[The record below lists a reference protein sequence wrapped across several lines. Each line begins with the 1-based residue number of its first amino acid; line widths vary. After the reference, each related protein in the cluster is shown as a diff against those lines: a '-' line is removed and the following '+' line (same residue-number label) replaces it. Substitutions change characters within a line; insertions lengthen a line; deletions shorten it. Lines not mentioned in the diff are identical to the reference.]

1 MRRTFFA
8 IMMGVAMAAQ
18 NNSMAQTNGAR
29 FRLMTLDPGHFHA
42 SLVQKSMY
50 PDVDLVVNVYAP
62 DGEDLNEHLKRIA
75 NFNGIDI
82 WPGKSKHWVE
92 VLHTEPDFFERMLT
106 ERPGNIVVLAGK
118 NVKKTDY
125 ILRSVQAGL
134 NVLADKPMVVRP
146 EDLPKLQAAFA
157 AAASNHVLLYDIMTE
172 RFEITTLLQR
182 EFMQQPA
189 LFGELEKGTA
199 LNPAISY
206 DSIHY
211 ISKTVAGSPLKRPAW
226 FFDTSQTG
234 EGITDVSTHLV
245 DLAQFEAFPDTVLS
259 PDNVTV
265 VDAKRWNTKVTREQ
279 FQKVTGEAEF
289 PAFLQPYI
297 NGGVLEYHCN
307 AAFTWKLRGIYTK
320 VWLVW
325 SFEPPPGGSR
335 DRLHSLM
342 RGTRAT
348 LEIRQGALEDYKPE
362 LFIKKVAGVD
372 EPQFE
377 AALADALKDAQAK
390 YPGIELE
397 RRGEEWRVVVPD
409 KYDVGHEAHFARVT
423 ENYLKYLREGKL
435 PDWEVPGM
443 LTKYATIMR
452 AYEMS
457 R

>member
-1 MRRTFFA
+1 MRRIIFA
-8 IMMGVAMAAQ
+8 ILVSTATAFQNAAT
-18 NNSMAQTNGAR
+18 AQTNGAR

-50 PDVDLVVNVYAP
+50 PDVDPVVHVYAP
-62 DGEDLNEHLKRIA
+62 AGEDLTEHLKRIEG
-75 NFNGIDI
+75 FNTRADQ
-82 WPGKSKHWVE
+82 PTHWQEE
-92 VLHTEPDFFERMLT
+92 VYSQPDFFEKMLT
-106 ERPGNIVVLAGK
+106 DRPGNIVVLAGK
-118 NVKKTDY
+118 SIKKTDY

-146 EDLPKLQAAFA
+146 EDLPKLQEAFA

-182 EFMQQPA
+182 EFSRQPA
-189 LFGELEKGTA
+189 LFGELEKGTQ
-199 LNPAISY
+199 LNPAIGY

-245 DLAQFEAFPDTVLS
+245 DLAQFEAFPDMVLS
-259 PDNVTV
+259 PDDVTV
-265 VDAKRWNTKVTREQ
+265 VDAKRWNTRVTREQ

-289 PAFLQPYI
+289 PAFLQPYV

-307 AAFTWKLRGIYTK
+307 AAFTWRLRGVYAK
-320 VWLVW
+320 VSLAW
-325 SFEPPPGGSR
+325 SFEPPEGSG
-335 DRLHSLM
+335 DRLHSLV

-348 LEIRQGALEDYKPE
+348 LEIRQGALEDYKPK
-362 LFIKKVAGVD
+362 LFIKKIGGVD
-372 EPQFE
+372 EQPFE
-377 AALADALKDAQAK
+377 TALADALKDAQAK
-390 YPGIELE
+390 YPGIEIQ
-397 RRGEEWRVVVPD
+397 RAGEEWQVIVPE
-409 KYDVGHEAHFARVT
+409 KYAVGHEAHFAQVT
-423 ENYLKYLREGKL
+423 ENYLRYLREGKL

>member
-1 MRRTFFA
+1 
-8 IMMGVAMAAQ
+8 MMGVAMAAQ
-18 NNSMAQTNGAR
+18 NNAMAQTNGAR

-42 SLVQKSMY
+42 SLVQKAMY
-50 PDVDLVVNVYAP
+50 PDVDPVVHVYAP
-62 DGEDLNEHLKRIA
+62 AGEDLAEHLKRIEG
-75 NFNGIDI
+75 FNSRTNQ
-82 WPGKSKHWVE
+82 PTHWQE
-92 VLHTEPDFFERMLT
+92 EIYSQPDFFEKMLT
-106 ERPGNIVVLAGK
+106 DRPGNIVVLAGK

-146 EDLPKLQAAFA
+146 EDLPKLQEAFA

-172 RFEITTLLQR
+172 RYEVTTLLQR
-182 EFMQQPA
+182 EFMRQPA
-189 LFGELEKGTA
+189 LFGELEKGTQ

-211 ISKTVAGSPLKRPAW
+211 ISKTVAGAALKRPAW

-245 DLAQFEAFPDTVLS
+245 DLAQFEAFPETILS
-259 PDNVTV
+259 PDDVTV

-325 SFEPPPGGSR
+325 SFEPPPGGGR
-335 DRLHSLM
+335 DRLHSLI

-348 LEIRQGALEDYKPE
+348 LEIRQGALEDYMPR
-362 LFIKKVAGVD
+362 LFIKKAGRMD
-372 EPQFE
+372 EQQFE
-377 AALADALKDAQAK
+377 AALAEALKDAQAK

-397 RRGEEWRVVVPD
+397 RKGEEWRVVVPD
-409 KYDVGHEAHFARVT
+409 KYDVGHEAHFSQVT

-457 R
+457 GK